1 MALLSNQIADLF
13 QRARLCYADARACG
27 DADVKR
33 RLVAMADDYIRQAKE
48 MQRKQE
54 RLLENSK

>member
-48 MQRKQE
+48 MQGKQE